1 MNGVR
6 VSQFQKKKNGSDPG
20 ADHVD
25 DPERMV
31 SVKCEISFE
40 GGISFVLSAKRKM
53 GDPEEDAQQSG
64 SSPLVN
70 VQGGEG

>member
-1 MNGVR
+1 M
-6 VSQFQKKKNGSDPG
+6 
-20 ADHVD
+20 D